1 MGQTMCCIH
10 PRPRTTGG
18 NKHQISIEDIHW
30 SNVISN
36 VEEKRH
42 GLSSGRISRPETLVD
57 KSSTSF
63 VNEISGMAHPYAVS
77 KPQRTFFEEKGY
89 LIIKDC
95 LSIAETRDLQAW
107 VQDVHGLPRTI
118 DCPYIPYEEVNSSR
132 DRVLCRTENF
142 ANTHSEFGAL
152 LRGAKLLSILEQLNG
167 DEMLLFKEKINF
179 KFAGSG
185 GFQPHIDRTGYGDF
199 KKLQHLAI
207 LIAADD
213 ATSLNGCLEVV
224 EGSHKMTVPIGTD
237 NCITPDW
244 VAARNWI
251 PVEMKAGELMIFG
264 SSLAHRSGPNA
275 SSKDRRAVY
284 ATYNSKSEGDLHD
297 AYYERRAKLY
307 PATHKRREGVDYS
320 SGAQNYAY
328 GTPMR
333 SVEKS
338 NGGS

>member
-10 PRPRTTGG
+10 PRPGTRSGC
-18 NKHQISIEDIHW
+18 KQQIFVEDIHW
-30 SNVISN
+30 SNVISD

-42 GLSSGRISRPETLVD
+42 GFWSGRISRAETLVD
-57 KSSTSF
+57 KSSTSSLK
-63 VNEISGMAHPYAVS
+63 ELSGMAHPYDLSESQLA
-77 KPQRTFFEEKGY
+77 FFEERGY

-95 LSIAETRDLQAW
+95 VSFAETRELQTW
-107 VQDVHGLPRTI
+107 VQDVHDLPRTV
-118 DCPYIPYEEVNSSR
+118 DCPYIPYEEVNASG

-152 LRGAKLLSILEQLNG
+152 LRGPKLLGILEQLNG

-207 LIAADD
+207 LIAADN

-224 EGSHKMTVPIGTD
+224 EGSHKMAVPIGTD

-244 VAARNWI
+244 VASQNWI
-251 PVEMKAGELMIFG
+251 PVEMKAGEMMIFG
-264 SSLAHRSGPNA
+264 SSLAHRSGPNV

-297 AYYERRAKLY
+297 AYYEKRAKLY
-307 PATHKRREGVDYS
+307 PATHKRKEGVDYS

-333 SVEKS
+333 SIEKPK
-338 NGGS
+338 GGS

>member
-1 MGQTMCCIH
+1 
-10 PRPRTTGG
+10 
-18 NKHQISIEDIHW
+18 
-30 SNVISN
+30 
-36 VEEKRH
+36 
-42 GLSSGRISRPETLVD
+42 
-57 KSSTSF
+57 
-63 VNEISGMAHPYAVS
+63 MAHPYDLSESQLA
-77 KPQRTFFEEKGY
+77 FFEERGY

-95 LSIAETRDLQAW
+95 VSFAETRELQTW
-107 VQDVHGLPRTI
+107 VQEVHDLPRTV
-118 DCPYIPYEEVNSSR
+118 DCPYIPYEEVNASG

-152 LRGAKLLSILEQLNG
+152 LRGPKLLGILEQLNG

-207 LIAADD
+207 LIAADN

-224 EGSHKMTVPIGTD
+224 EGSHKMAVPIGTD

-244 VAARNWI
+244 VASQNWI
-251 PVEMKAGELMIFG
+251 PVEMKAGEMMIFG

-297 AYYERRAKLY
+297 AYYEKRAKLY
-307 PATHKRREGVDYS
+307 PATHKRKEGVDYS

-333 SVEKS
+333 SIEKPK
-338 NGGS
+338 GGS